1 MVLNHE
7 YLFLASCFVGTK
19 YLCIDPTLTPFL
31 PACRPGQLSATAIR
45 SKKRARA
52 TGRTVQVLRN
62 TLKGLNGTLKD
73 VWLNVAV
80 LLLLPVA
87 PAAPPPST
95 TLPFV
100 RVRPS
105 ASVRQ
110 PNAHVDAVNVV
121 VDVVRQCIVISEVAN
136 AQIRSDSLGR

>member
-1 MVLNHE
+1 MH
-7 YLFLASCFVGTK
+7 A
-19 YLCIDPTLTPFL
+19 
-31 PACRPGQLSATAIR
+31 GQLSATAIR

-52 TGRTVQVLRN
+52 TGRTVRVLRN